1 MEFTPELPVSK
12 GNKNILVVTDELA
25 TYTNVIPTSTSIA
38 KRRTVIGKF
47 GIPTQVI
54 MDRDVCWTGR
64 FWKESSNKISLQA
77 CSGLSRDNRVLQHNA
92 LAFSCNSTPHSATS
106 FASAHEYSPIT
117 ESAILPSSESMPG
130 LSGPPPISRLCCS
143 SIVGNILDNVSFHL
157 EVQEMVEQLLT
168 EQPKVLKLKL
178 SFPKQADYQ
187 NQFSSLFP
195 ASLDGKRGRQRKF
208 LMEDICCTW
217 IHPKLDIA
225 LDSSKL
231 RMNFW
236 ISFICQNFYYLL
248 FHLSIAF
255 HLLILLAFVIIA
267 SCVTPSVFKGFRSDC
282 RQGGL
287 CYGYWDSHPYY
298 TTYAYIM
305 FSNHS

>member
-1 MEFTPELPVSK
+1 MEFTPKLPVSK

-25 TYTNVIPTSTSIA
+25 TYANFIPTSTSIA

-47 GIPTQVI
+47 RILMHVI

-77 CSGLSRDNRVLQHNA
+77 CSGLSRDNQVLQHNA

-106 FASAHEYSPIT
+106 FASTHEYSPIT
-117 ESAILPSSESMPG
+117 ESAIIPSSESMPG
-130 LSGPPPISRLCCS
+130 LSGPPLVSRLHCS

-157 EVQEMVEQLLT
+157 EVQEMVEPLLT
-168 EQPKVLKLKL
+168 EQPKVLKLRL
-178 SFPKQADYQ
+178 SFSKRADYQ
-187 NQFSSLFP
+187 NQFSLLFP

-208 LMEDICCTW
+208 LMEDICCMW

-231 RMNFW
+231 RMTFW
-236 ISFICQNFYYLL
+236 ISFICQNFTTFYFIFQSHFTFKYY
-248 FHLSIAF
+248 
-255 HLLILLAFVIIA
+255 
-267 SCVTPSVFKGFRSDC
+267 
-282 RQGGL
+282 
-287 CYGYWDSHPYY
+287 
-298 TTYAYIM
+298 
-305 FSNHS
+305 